1 MPDRSRLPMFPLGT
15 EPRVGTPNPVTTR
28 VSAFPVDTVPK
39 QPVGTIKLNAGAE
52 FPVPSSFLSKE
63 RGSIGNAPSSS
74 RLKSAVAVMVAQTMP
89 PPIGV
94 WMSRPLAN
102 PRRNGPRV
110 IRMRLIN
117 DVYAERTV
125 WPGEPFYPTH
135 DPENEAVLNTQE
147 NPDV

>member
-1 MPDRSRLPMFPLGT
+1 MPDRSRLPTFPLGT
-15 EPRVGTPNPVTTR
+15 APRVGTENPCTTR
-28 VSAFPVDTVPK
+28 VSAFPADAVPK
-39 QPVGTIKLNAGAE
+39 QSVGTIKPNAGAE
-52 FPVPSSFLSKE
+52 LPVPSSFLSKE
-63 RGSIGNAPSSS
+63 RRSIGNAPSSS
-74 RLKSAVAVMVAQTMP
+74 RLKAAVAVMTSQPMP
-89 PPIGV
+89 QPIGV
-94 WMSRPLAN
+94 WVSRPLAN

-125 WPGEPFYPTH
+125 WPGEPLYPTH

>member
-1 MPDRSRLPMFPLGT
+1 MSDRSRLPTFPLGT
-15 EPRVGTPNPVTTR
+15 EPRVGTENPVPTR
-28 VSAFPVDTVPK
+28 VLAFPAVIVPK
-39 QPVGTIKLNAGAE
+39 LPVGTIKPNAGAE

-63 RGSIGNAPSSS
+63 RGSIGNAPRSSS
-74 RLKSAVAVMVAQTMP
+74 VKAAAAVMASQPVP

-94 WMSRPLAN
+94 WVSRPLAQ

-117 DVYAERTV
+117 DIYAERTV
-125 WPGEPFYPTH
+125 WPGEPLYPMR
-135 DPENEAVLNTQE
+135 DPENEAVLISQE